1 MQTQAKATET
11 TPLLLAAGVV
21 SGPLY
26 VGVALLQ
33 VLTRD
38 GFDLGRHPLS
48 LLSLGDL
55 GWIQVANFVA
65 AGLLAIAFAVGSR
78 RVLQPGLAGTWG
90 PRLLGL
96 YGLGLV
102 AGGIFVADPGA
113 GFPPG
118 APEGAPE
125 QLSWHGAVHAV
136 APPVAF
142 LSLILAGVVIG
153 RRFAVARERGW
164 AAYSV
169 ATAIGCL
176 VLTAWPSLDGISVR
190 LAVAMVLGPAWVSA
204 TAVKWLRQPQR

>member
-1 MQTQAKATET
+1 MQTQITAIGT
-11 TPLLLAAGVV
+11 TRTLLACGVL

-26 VGVALLQ
+26 VAVALLQ

-55 GWIQVANFVA
+55 GWIQIANFVV

-78 RVLQPGLAGTWG
+78 RVLQPGQAGTWG

-102 AGGIFVADPGA
+102 AGGVFVADPGA

-125 QLSWHGAVHAV
+125 QLSWHGALHAV
-136 APPVAF
+136 APPLAF
-142 LSLILAGVVIG
+142 LSLILACLVMA
-153 RRFAVARERGW
+153 RRFAGAGERAW
-164 AAYSV
+164 AVYSV
-169 ATAIGCL
+169 ATAVGCL
-176 VLTAWPSLDGISVR
+176 ALTAWPTWTASACAWPWPWSWARDGSR
-190 LAVAMVLGPAWVSA
+190 P
-204 TAVKWLRQPQR
+204 PP